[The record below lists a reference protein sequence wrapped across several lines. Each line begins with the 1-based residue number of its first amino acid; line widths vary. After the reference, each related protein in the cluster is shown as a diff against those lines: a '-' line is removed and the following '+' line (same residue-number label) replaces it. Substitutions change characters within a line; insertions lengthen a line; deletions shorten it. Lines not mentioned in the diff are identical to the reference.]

1 MNKAGKELV
10 SRIMAILQD
19 RLPRHVADVKFLSSP
34 EPALKIEFRDGH
46 SVTAKCCIRHQLRP
60 STLPLVELT
69 CLKSPHS
76 IVFTNF
82 VSRPLA
88 ERLREKNIWFADA
101 CGNIYIE
108 LPGRLLLLSVGAT
121 PYRQYLE
128 RVSVVTENGAKLML
142 YLLVHGPEV
151 SATYR
156 EIAEQSGLSLGSV
169 SVLMKALM
177 KQHVVEGGRRH
188 YRVVD
193 GARLLELWIQAYIE
207 KLKPRR
213 ALGRFVTPQRN
224 DMDEFIDVIRSN
236 NLPVIVGGEAGAGE
250 LTGYLRAV
258 SAELWLEP
266 RDFES
271 VRSRLRLMA
280 SPEGNITVYAS
291 FNPRIPEWAP
301 KERIAPVP
309 MLMGDLVAVGDARC
323 LETAQEIQKEYLQ
336 WTI

>member
-1 MNKAGKELV
+1 LV

-19 RLPRHVADVKFLSSP
+19 RLPRHVTDVKFLGSP
-34 EPALKIEFRDGH
+34 EPALRIEFRDGH

-60 STLPLVELT
+60 STLPLVEST
-69 CLKSPHS
+69 CLKSRHS

-108 LPGRLLLLSVGAT
+108 LPGRLLLLSLGAT
-121 PYRQYLE
+121 PHRQYLE
-128 RVSVVTENGAKLML
+128 RASVVTENGAKLML
-142 YLLVHGPEV
+142 YLLVHGPEIGT
-151 SATYR
+151 TYR

-177 KQHVVEGGRRH
+177 RQQVVEGGRRH
-188 YRVVD
+188 YRVTD
-193 GARLLELWIQAYIE
+193 GARLLELWIQAYLE

-213 ALGRFVTPQRN
+213 ILGRFLAPQRN
-224 DMDEFIDVIRSN
+224 DVKELIDVIRRED
-236 NLPVIVGGEAGAGE
+236 LPVIVGGEAGAGE

-266 RDFES
+266 GDFES
-271 VRSRLRLMA
+271 VRNRLRLMA
-280 SPEGNITVYAS
+280 SPEGNIVVHAN
-291 FNPRIPEWAP
+291 FNPRISEWSP
-301 KERIAPVP
+301 KKRIAPVP
-309 MLMGDLVAVGDARC
+309 MLIGDLVAVGDARC
-323 LETAQEIQKEYLQ
+323 IETAQEIQKEYLQ
-336 WTI
+336 WTVR